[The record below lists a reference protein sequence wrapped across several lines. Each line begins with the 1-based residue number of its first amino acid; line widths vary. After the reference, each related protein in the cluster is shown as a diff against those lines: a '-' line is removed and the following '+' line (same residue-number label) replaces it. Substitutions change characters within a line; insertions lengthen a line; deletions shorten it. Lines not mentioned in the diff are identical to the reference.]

1 MSLRQ
6 HLLVTCSECEVL
18 TKLYK
23 KQLTS
28 LDNEEC
34 HTHLR
39 CVPFDLSL
47 RLPGDKT
54 LDQFVRQAREVGKG
68 DSRLDRYNPAKL
80 HLAVQELD
88 EKHVGC
94 FSFRTKAD
102 ISKVC
107 IQLHTGNREESYI
120 ILWESCKGEKFC
132 PNIYGVKNF
141 EH

>member
-1 MSLRQ
+1 MNLRH
-6 HLLVTCSECEVL
+6 HLLATCSECEIL

-34 HTHLR
+34 HAHLR

-54 LDQFVRQAREVGKG
+54 LEYFVSQAREVGKG

-102 ISKVC
+102 INKVC
-107 IQLHTGNREESYI
+107 KAHTVLYLKVTIICRYI
-120 ILWESCKGEKFC
+120 FLQFSANLVLAKG
-132 PNIYGVKNF
+132 VLA
-141 EH
+141 

>member
-1 MSLRQ
+1 MSLRH
-6 HLLVTCSECEVL
+6 HLLATCSECEVL

-34 HTHLR
+34 HAHLR

-54 LDQFVRQAREVGKG
+54 LDQFVSLAREVGKG

-80 HLAVQELD
+80 HLAVKELD

-102 ISKVC
+102 INKVYG
-107 IQLHTGNREESYI
+107 QQGTVY
-120 ILWESCKGEKFC
+120 CKGLPYTLASSAICYCVLHF
-132 PNIYGVKNF
+132 G
-141 EH
+141 

>member
-1 MSLRQ
+1 MLLLQLITLRH
-6 HLLVTCSECEVL
+6 HLITTCSECETL

-23 KQLTS
+23 NQLTS

-34 HTHLR
+34 HAHLR

-54 LDQFVRQAREVGKG
+54 LEQFVSQAREVGKG

-88 EKHVGC
+88 EKHIGC
-94 FSFRTKAD
+94 FKFRNKRD
-102 ISKVC
+102 IGKVRRS
-107 IQLHTGNREESYI
+107 T
-120 ILWESCKGEKFC
+120 
-132 PNIYGVKNF
+132 
-141 EH
+141 

>member
-1 MSLRQ
+1 MYLILCIISIQLVSLRH
-6 HLLVTCSECEVL
+6 HLLVTCSECEIL

-28 LDNEEC
+28 LDNEKC
-34 HTHLR
+34 HAHLR

-54 LDQFVRQAREVGKG
+54 LDQFVSQAREVGKG

-80 HLAVQELD
+80 QLAVQELD

-94 FSFRTKAD
+94 FSFRSKAD
-102 ISKVC
+102 INKV
-107 IQLHTGNREESYI
+107 EY
-120 ILWESCKGEKFC
+120 
-132 PNIYGVKNF
+132 
-141 EH
+141 